1 MKAASA
7 PASHSPIGY
16 TQSAPASRYARA
28 RRRASGT
35 RSPWAPARAR
45 EGRRE
50 EDIDPRVD
58 HQPVALIGCR
68 PADATQ
74 PYRLLG
80 GIAQRRGG
88 VVSVLEV
95 AARCPHADEN
105 DPASARIRL
114 HQRLGL
120 RNIPDLIQAAV
131 LDSALRAQVGGM
143 RHFAASLEDLSGWPQ
158 RPRTIV
164 ILENKET
171 GYAVTGDH
179 PGVVPLP
186 DHRRVTGGEPFREH
200 HGRNRLIAAE
210 QATGPVRHDPR
221 TLAVG
226 RRVRAVPRGRDHAP
240 AVLDGHEVFV
250 DWSCYSVVR
259 SGKPVPNQ

>member
-143 RHFAASLEDLSGWPQ
+143 RHFAAPSKTS
-158 RPRTIV
+158 
-164 ILENKET
+164 
-171 GYAVTGDH
+171 
-179 PGVVPLP
+179 
-186 DHRRVTGGEPFREH
+186 
-200 HGRNRLIAAE
+200 AA
-210 QATGPVRHDPR
+210 G
-221 TLAVG
+221 
-226 RRVRAVPRGRDHAP
+226 
-240 AVLDGHEVFV
+240 
-250 DWSCYSVVR
+250 R
-259 SGKPVPNQ
+259 SGRAPSLSWRTRKPGTPSPATIPAWSPYRIIVA